1 MRRLARSRQHG
12 GALLLTVIL
21 LAVLTILG
29 VGAVVASSRERESAF
44 AKSKYDRVVAC
55 ARAAQ
60 AKIWAE
66 IAMFGPGYLTGT
78 RGVTEIRLPDGT
90 LLAAPAHYGTAA
102 TASGTGAELVQN
114 VTLIVPEG
122 AGGPQLPKAANLSNS
137 GGATV
142 PIGTVN
148 RVVARCTD
156 PFGRPYEVELAVRFA
171 F

>member
-1 MRRLARSRQHG
+1 MRRILRARPVG
-12 GALLLTVIL
+12 GALLLAIIL
-21 LAVLTILG
+21 LAVMTIIG
-29 VGAVVASSRERESAF
+29 VGAVVASSRERENAF

-78 RGVTEIRLPDGT
+78 RGVTSVSLADGT
-90 LLAAPAHYGTAA
+90 ALAAPSHYDTVATQNGVGAA
-102 TASGTGAELVQN
+102 EIRS
-114 VTLIVPEG
+114 VTLTVPDG

-142 PIGTVN
+142 PIGSVN
-148 RVVARCTD
+148 RIVARCTD
-156 PFGRPYEVELAVRFA
+156 SSGRAYEVELAVRFA

>member
-1 MRRLARSRQHG
+1 MRRFARSGQAG

-21 LAVLTILG
+21 VAVLTILG
-29 VGAVVASSRERESAF
+29 VGAIVASSRERESAF
-44 AKSKYDRVVAC
+44 AKSKYDRLVAC

-66 IAMFGPGYLTGT
+66 IAMYGPGYLTGT
-78 RGVTEIRLPDGT
+78 QGVTEVSLADGT
-90 LLAAPAHYGTAA
+90 KLAAPSHYDTAA
-102 TASGTGAELVQN
+102 TADGTGAPEIRS
-114 VTLIVPEG
+114 VTLVVPEG

-156 PFGRPYEVELAVRFA
+156 PAGRQYEVELAIRFA